1 MRVLSTATGSSR
13 YFIFGEV
20 NAPGVYTVTPDLT
33 ILDAIAQ
40 AGAYTEQ
47 ADGKRV
53 FISRSSTAEVLP
65 VNLEV
70 VLGEAQF
77 GGDIQLRAG
86 DFIVVPTRPRSFWE
100 KTRDWIGV
108 TTLVLSVAS
117 VIALIR
123 N

>member
-1 MRVLSTATGSSR
+1 MPIPTGSSR

-20 NAPGVYTVTPDLT
+20 GAPGVYTVTPDLT

-40 AGAYTEQ
+40 AGAYTST
-47 ADGKRV
+47 ADGSKV
-53 FISRSSTAEVLP
+53 FISRSTTGEVLP

-77 GGDIQLRAG
+77 AGDLQLRAG
-86 DFIVVPTRPRSFWE
+86 DFVVVPTRPRTFWE
-100 KTRDWIGV
+100 KTRDWIGL

-117 VIALIR
+117 VIALIQ

>member
-1 MRVLSTATGSSR
+1 MTS
-13 YFIFGEV
+13 
-20 NAPGVYTVTPDLT
+20 PGVYTVTPDLT

-40 AGAYTEQ
+40 AGAYTQQ
-47 ADGKRV
+47 ADGQRV
-53 FISRSSTAEVLP
+53 VVSRSSTAEVLP

-86 DFIVVPTRPRSFWE
+86 DFVVVQTRPRSFWE

-117 VIALIR
+117 IIALLQ